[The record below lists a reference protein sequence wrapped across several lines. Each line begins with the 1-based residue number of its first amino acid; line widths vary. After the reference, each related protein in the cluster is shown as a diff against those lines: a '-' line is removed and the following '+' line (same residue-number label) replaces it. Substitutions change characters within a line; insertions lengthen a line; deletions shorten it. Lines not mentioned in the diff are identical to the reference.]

1 MLATLLPPEYL
12 TFNNNDQ
19 NALNE
24 AAAPLPPRLRGVGAR
39 LRPRQEEGGYAEASP
54 PDLRRGDQPVH
65 GLAGRRPRVPLRR
78 GRRRAQV
85 VPDWRMMIRRP
96 SRNQRRIRSNIPEIP
111 LAGTVPRHSSRGHS
125 TGTSTNKVRSD
136 TRVLKYMYSAKCDR
150 AEATGNVDAKLNN
163 AMDWEIRFLNSP
175 PSIEQNGKPK
185 VDYTR
190 LDKKQAALTAI
201 WALGIT
207 PLGIN
212 VILSTVDQFV
222 NNPGPSVIKG
232 L

>member
-24 AAAPLPPRLRGVGAR
+24 AAPPPPPPPRLRGVGAR
-39 LRPRQEEGGYAEASP
+39 LRPRQEEGGDAEASP

-85 VPDWRMMIRRP
+85 VPDGRMMLRRP
-96 SRNQRRIRSNIPEIP
+96 SRNHYVNGAFGLTFPRSP

-125 TGTSTNKVRSD
+125 TG

-163 AMDWEIRFLNSP
+163 AMDW
-175 PSIEQNGKPK
+175 
-185 VDYTR
+185 
-190 LDKKQAALTAI
+190 
-201 WALGIT
+201 
-207 PLGIN
+207 
-212 VILSTVDQFV
+212 
-222 NNPGPSVIKG
+222 
-232 L
+232 